1 MHMNWISILFFLFL
15 IPLKLTEKLTIS
27 ENKLRKETCGE
38 GLKLKKGYGRKIL
51 NGVKS
56 KITDAPW
63 NVAIEVMNEKES
75 GLCTGTLISSRHVIT
90 ARHCFAILKD
100 DGYVWTT
107 NETKIRG
114 CEKDTEKDLV
124 VNGDFSKMF
133 KLYAGTD
140 CGYRQRCH
148 ESRVY
153 SSEISKI
160 FLPKVCDDKQ
170 LDFDDFAILE
180 LSKNLEFSSSIR
192 PICTAEKGID
202 LFNPD
207 VRMRLYGFGLD
218 VSSANDSIGRLKYE
232 TGDSGGGVVRIIDDR
247 VTVVGIIYQGITCE
261 VSTRNELDYIASVAF
276 YTDDICRYT
285 GICSLEVEKI
295 DDSTSA
301 TSGTSGKIYFSFLLI
316 FSFCHYI
323 RINEN

>member
-1 MHMNWISILFFLFL
+1 
-15 IPLKLTEKLTIS
+15 
-27 ENKLRKETCGE
+27 
-38 GLKLKKGYGRKIL
+38 
-51 NGVKS
+51 
-56 KITDAPW
+56 
-63 NVAIEVMNEKES
+63 MNEKES

-232 TGDSGGGVVRIIDDR
+232 TVKAEKCFTTTEKAFCTRSISRNQLACMDNSGGGVVRIIDDR
-247 VTVVGIIYQGITCE
+247 VTVVGIIYQEKWRKLMIRHQQHQE
-261 VSTRNELDYIASVAF
+261 HQEKFISV
-276 YTDDICRYT
+276 
-285 GICSLEVEKI
+285 
-295 DDSTSA
+295 
-301 TSGTSGKIYFSFLLI
+301 FS
-316 FSFCHYI
+316 
-323 RINEN
+323 